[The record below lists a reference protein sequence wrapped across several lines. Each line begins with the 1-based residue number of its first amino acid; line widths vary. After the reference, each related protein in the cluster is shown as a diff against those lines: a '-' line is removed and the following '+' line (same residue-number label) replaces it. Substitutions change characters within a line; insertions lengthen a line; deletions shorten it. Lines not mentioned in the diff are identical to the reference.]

1 MKSRIGTRD
10 HLVAA
15 MCAQS
20 AVGRRERRQ
29 RCKVPTMQTSNALN
43 PQSPQAR
50 AIYDLA
56 IPSTIIFALIF
67 VIVTGAI
74 IYAIFRFRG
83 RAGEVDPK
91 QIPGN
96 RSVEIAWT
104 IIPFLIVILLLAMT
118 ISAMNRADP
127 PPAPSPDLVVTGHQ
141 FWWQADYPR
150 SGVITANEI
159 HIPTGKPL
167 SVRLESKDVLH
178 EFWVPELTRKMSNV
192 PGQPNHIWLQADKP
206 GTYIGQC
213 SEFCGTQHAWMRI
226 LVVADEPS
234 KFEEWQRAQL
244 QPGQAPTSDATAKGL
259 ALFQTSTCINC
270 HAIRGVAGA
279 DLRVAPDL
287 THVGSRRQLA
297 AGIIENT
304 PTNMRLWLKSPQ
316 HIKPGALM
324 PDFNFTDEQLD
335 QLAAY
340 LSTLQ

>member
-1 MKSRIGTRD
+1 MNNS
-10 HLVAA
+10 
-15 MCAQS
+15 S
-20 AVGRRERRQ
+20 A
-29 RCKVPTMQTSNALN
+29 LD
-43 PQSPQAR
+43 PQSPQAHVSGGVGV
-50 AIYDLA
+50 I
-56 IPSTIIFALIF
+56 STVIFVLIF

-74 IYAIFRFRG
+74 LYALFRFRG
-83 RAGEVDPK
+83 RAGEPDPK
-91 QIPGN
+91 QIAEN
-96 RSVEIAWT
+96 KAIEITWT
-104 IIPFLIVILLLAMT
+104 VIPFLIVIFLFGLT
-118 ISAMNRADP
+118 IRAMNLADP

-141 FWWQADYPR
+141 FWWQANYPA

-159 HIPTGKPL
+159 HIPAGKPL

-178 EFWVPELTRKMSNV
+178 EFWVPELTRKMTNV

-244 QPGQAPTSDATAKGL
+244 QPGQAATSDAAAKGL

-287 THVGSRRQLA
+287 THVGSRRQLG
-297 AGIIENT
+297 AGILENT
-304 PTNMRLWLKSPQ
+304 PANMHRWIKNPQ
-316 HIKPGALM
+316 AIKPGALM
-324 PDFNFTDEQLD
+324 PDFNFTDD
-335 QLAAY
+335 QLNQLSEY
-340 LSTLQ
+340 LSTLR

>member
-1 MKSRIGTRD
+1 MS
-10 HLVAA
+10 
-15 MCAQS
+15 S
-20 AVGRRERRQ
+20 
-29 RCKVPTMQTSNALN
+29 SNALD
-43 PQSPQAR
+43 PQSPLAR
-50 AIYDLA
+50 AIYDLG
-56 IPSTIIFALIF
+56 IVSGIVFALIF
-67 VIVTGAI
+67 VIVTSAI
-74 IYAIFRFRG
+74 TFSIFRFRT
-83 RAGEVDPK
+83 RAGEPDPR
-91 QIPGN
+91 QILGN
-96 RSVEIAWT
+96 QKVEIAWT
-104 IIPFLIVILLLAMT
+104 IIPFLIVIFLFVITLR
-118 ISAMNRADP
+118 AMNRADP
-127 PPAPSPDLVVTGHQ
+127 PPTPSPDLVITGHQ
-141 FWWQADYPR
+141 FWWQVDYPD

-226 LVVADEPS
+226 LVVADEPA

-244 QPGQAPTSDATAKGL
+244 QPAQTPVNDAAAKGL
-259 ALFQTSTCINC
+259 AVFQTSTCISC

-287 THVGSRRQLA
+287 THVGSRKQLA
-297 AGIIENT
+297 SGMIENT
-304 PTNMRLWLKSPQ
+304 PANMRLWLKSPQ

-324 PDFNFTDEQLD
+324 PDFSFTDEQLD
-335 QLAAY
+335 QLSEY